1 MEAAHAKCS
10 SLEKTKHRLQTEI
23 EDLSVDLERAN
34 SACAALD
41 KKQRNFDRILA
52 EWKQKYEET
61 QAELEASQKESRSLS
76 TELFKLK
83 NAYEESLDN
92 LETLKRENKNLQ
104 GRTGIGPSP
113 QTAGSLGLCCHRQPV
128 APMSSALRQMYG
140 RMGIHVGTEHCDPL
154 TRGSLWF
161 LTSLLCAL
169 SSLSFALAT
178 GEHSRA
184 QQGGLV
190 PIPQAQP

>member
-104 GRTGIGPSP
+104 GRTGLKLSP
-113 QTAGSLGLCCHRQPV
+113 WTQCP
-128 APMSSALRQMYG
+128 AL
-140 RMGIHVGTEHCDPL
+140 T
-154 TRGSLWF
+154 GSLWVPCPLPCGGMGVPCRQGADLTPQPSLAHF
-161 LTSLLCAL
+161 LLGGMQQPSQEASMCPALLLGAL
-169 SSLSFALAT
+169 WADRQC
-178 GEHSRA
+178 H
-184 QQGGLV
+184 LV
-190 PIPQAQP
+190 LVCK